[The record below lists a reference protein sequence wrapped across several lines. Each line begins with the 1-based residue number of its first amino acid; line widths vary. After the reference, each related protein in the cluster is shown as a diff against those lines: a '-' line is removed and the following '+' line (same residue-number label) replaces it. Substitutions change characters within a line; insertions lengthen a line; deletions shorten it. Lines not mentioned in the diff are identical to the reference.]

1 MLPARKTTM
10 NQTERAS
17 KFAALHQRDGAFIL
31 PNAWDAGS
39 ARLLSLSGFEAV
51 ATTSAGFA
59 FSSGECDRAPGRDAV
74 LRNAE
79 EIVRAT
85 SLPVSADLKNAF
97 GTTPAAV
104 FETIRLAGSVG
115 LVGASI
121 EDVSYDS
128 TEPLL
133 PIAHARELVRA
144 AAEAAHAHPFPF
156 VLTARAE
163 NFLVGRPH
171 LADTIERL
179 RAYQEA
185 GADVL
190 YAPGLVR
197 EADIR
202 TVVAAVDRPVN
213 VVMGLSGAAFT
224 LAELSGMGVKR
235 ISVGSALARRAYG
248 SLLDAAA
255 EMREHGTFTFARD
268 AAPFARFEEMYARA
282 ETEF

>member
-1 MLPARKTTM
+1 MDQMEKGAKLAELHAR
-10 NQTERAS
+10 NE
-17 KFAALHQRDGAFIL
+17 AFVL
-31 PNAWDAGS
+31 PNAWDVGS
-39 ARLLSLSGFEAV
+39 ARLLTLSGFEAI

-59 FSSGECDRAPGRDAV
+59 FSIGEKDRTPGREAI

-97 GTTPAAV
+97 GTTPEAV

-121 EDVSYDS
+121 EDASYDR
-128 TEPLL
+128 EAPLL
-133 PIAHARELVRA
+133 PIAHAQDLVRA

-156 VLTARAE
+156 LLTARAE
-163 NFLVGRPH
+163 NFLVGPPD

-179 RAYQEA
+179 CAYQEA

-190 YAPGLVR
+190 YAPGLVQ

-202 TVVAAVDRPVN
+202 AVVKAVDRPVN

-224 LAELSGMGVKR
+224 VPELSAMGVKR

-248 SLLDAAA
+248 ALLDAAA
-255 EMREHGTFTFARD
+255 EIRDRGTFTFARD
-268 AAPFARFEEMYARA
+268 AVSFVRLDEM
-282 ETEF
+282 FG

>member
-1 MLPARKTTM
+1 M
-10 NQTERAS
+10 NQSERAS
-17 KFAALHQRDGAFIL
+17 RFAALHARNGAFVL
-31 PNAWDAGS
+31 PNAWDRGS
-39 ARLLSLSGFEAV
+39 ARLLTLSGFEAI

-59 FSSGECDRAPGRDAV
+59 FSAGERDHIPGRDAV

-85 SLPVSADLKNAF
+85 ALPVSADLKNAF
-97 GTTPAAV
+97 GTTPAEV

-121 EDVSYDS
+121 EDVSYDPRV
-128 TEPLL
+128 PLL
-133 PIAHARELVRA
+133 PIAHARELVCA
-144 AAEAAHAHPFPF
+144 AAEAAHAQAFPF
-156 VLTARAE
+156 LLTARAE
-163 NFLVGRPH
+163 NFLVGRPD

-190 YAPGLVR
+190 YAPGLIQ

-202 TVVAAVDRPVN
+202 AVVAAVDRPVN
-213 VVMGLSGAAFT
+213 VVMGLSGATFT
-224 LAELSGMGVKR
+224 VAALSEMGVKR

-255 EMREHGTFTFARD
+255 EMRERGTFTFARD
-268 AAPFARFEEMYARA
+268 AAPFARFEEMLA
-282 ETEF
+282 TTP

>member
-1 MLPARKTTM
+1 M
-10 NQTERAS
+10 NQAERAS
-17 KFAALHQRDGAFIL
+17 RFADLHARKVAFVL

-39 ARLLSLSGFEAV
+39 ARLLALSGFEAI

-59 FSSGECDRAPGRDAV
+59 FSVGERDRVPGRDAV

-85 SLPVSADLKNAF
+85 ELPVSADLKNAF
-97 GTTPAAV
+97 GTTPEDV

-115 LVGASI
+115 LIGASI
-121 EDVSYDS
+121 EDVSYDPGA
-128 TEPLL
+128 PLL
-133 PIAHARELVRA
+133 PIAHARDLVRA

-163 NFLVGRPH
+163 NFLVGRPD
-171 LADTIERL
+171 LGDAIERL

-197 EADIR
+197 EADICA
-202 TVVAAVDRPVN
+202 VVAAVDRPVN
-213 VVMGLSGAAFT
+213 VVMGLSGATFT
-224 LAELSGMGVKR
+224 VAELSAMGVKR

-255 EMREHGTFTFARD
+255 EMRERGTFTFARD
-268 AAPFARFEEMYARA
+268 AAPFARFEEIFA
-282 ETEF
+282 